1 MPLQSSYISTTTS
14 SVYSSSGSTAAL
26 TFYFANYSTNVNA
39 TFSLWAVS
47 SGDTPSNVN
56 VLYSNVLVQAGDT
69 YVADSERLFLD
80 NGDELY
86 AYSNANNAISMTLTF
101 TTV

>member
-1 MPLQSSYISTTTS
+1 MSLQSSYLTTTTS
-14 SVYSSSGSTAAL
+14 SVYTSSGSTAAM

-39 TFSLWAVS
+39 AFSLWAVS
-47 SGDTPSNVN
+47 SGGTPSNIN
-56 VLYSNVLVQAGDT
+56 VLYSNVTVLPGDT
-69 YVADSERLFLD
+69 YVADSERIFLD

-86 AYSNANNAISMTLTF
+86 AMANANSAISMTLTY

>member
-1 MPLQSSYISTTTS
+1 MSLQSSYLTTTTS
-14 SVYSSSGSTAAL
+14 SVYTSSGSTAAM

-39 TFSLWAVS
+39 AFSLWAVS
-47 SGDTPSNVN
+47 SGDTPSNIN
-56 VLYSNVLVQAGDT
+56 VLYSTVTVLPGDT
-69 YVADSERLFLD
+69 YVADSERIFLD

-86 AYSNANNAISMTLTF
+86 AMATANSAISMTLTY

>member
-1 MPLQSSYISTTTS
+1 MSLQSSYLTTTTS

-26 TFYFANYSTNVNA
+26 TFYFANYSTTANA

-47 SGDTPSNVN
+47 SGSTPSNVN
-56 VLYSNVLVQAGDT
+56 VLYSNVVVAAGDT
-69 YVADSERLFLD
+69 YVADTERLFLN

-86 AYSNANNAISMTLTF
+86 ARANANSAISMTLTY

>member
-1 MPLQSSYISTTTS
+1 MSLQSSYLTTTTS

-26 TFYFANYSTNVNA
+26 TFYFANFSTNTNA

-47 SGDTPSNVN
+47 SGSSPSNIN
-56 VLYSNVLVQAGDT
+56 VLYSNVTVLAGDT
-69 YVADSERLFLD
+69 YVADSERLFFN

-86 AYSNANNAISMTLTF
+86 ARSNANSAISMTLTY